1 MSKTLSAKYYQEDK
15 ERLQKRA
22 CERYQNFSKKEKEKK
37 LQYGCARYKISSEDE
52 KKKLVENRKKFYRV
66 RKNIFL

>member
-15 ERLQKRA
+15 ERRQKRA

-37 LQYGCARYKISSEDE
+37 LQYGRVRYKISSEDE
-52 KKKLVENRKKFYRV
+52 KKSLLRIEK
-66 RKNIFL
+66 IFIE

>member
-1 MSKTLSAKYYQEDK
+1 MSKTSSAKYYQEGK

-37 LQYGCARYKISSEDE
+37 LQYGRARYKISSEDE

-66 RKNIFL
+66 RKNVFL